1 MEKGG
6 RSLDTADLSQREQL
20 SIYFQIYHAQLQL
33 VNLGY
38 EHTDIAGH
46 NILLFRID
54 RDFHMNLDF
63 GSDSGIV
70 KVPYYGW
77 RAALIDLDSIM
88 PIDIDKVED
97 SNSFYFISELTETTE
112 GKELSQLIQ
121 MAKRVFK

>member
-1 MEKGG
+1 
-6 RSLDTADLSQREQL
+6 
-20 SIYFQIYHAQLQL
+20 
-33 VNLGY
+33 
-38 EHTDIAGH
+38 
-46 NILLFRID
+46 
-54 RDFHMNLDF
+54 MNLDF

-88 PIDIDKVED
+88 PIDVDKVED